1 MKTTIDR
8 ILINGTDGS
17 STDAGALLTYDNT
30 TKIFGL
36 LLDGTDSD
44 SSDLDD
50 DILLNGTDSDFTDAG
65 GRIELE
71 TETTAAD
78 FDVTLNESASVFGG
92 SVLLEEP
99 TLVAPEFEASVIKPR
114 VNNITGVADKIIVE
128 NALISGTDNKII
140 NGNFAV
146 NQRSALFTTSY
157 TDSTPITNSDD
168 TYLFDRWKLL
178 SDGDDIVDVVSIG
191 RTMGSRDFGANSAPS
206 YLPSETGFAMAMD
219 VETANKKFGQAQFIE
234 SMNCND
240 LRGQTCTLSW
250 KARVRTTQSS
260 PTSIKAAVIGWF
272 GTSDTITS
280 DIISAWNSEG
290 TDPTLVANAEYLNVP
305 SNILLNST
313 MKTYSLKVNVPVG
326 IKNVIVFIWNDM
338 SDGDVGTTVGDFI
351 FLSDVQLERGDF
363 ENPRFQ
369 NETYDATLTKCQRYY
384 FQSGRSAEQF
394 TIVGSGLIN
403 TATVAWFQIPYLQAP
418 LRAAGTITSNGTVFV
433 FDGQVQKAVSDID
446 GVVYSS
452 PDSLWFRV
460 THATGTTQGR
470 GAQLHTNNTSA
481 DWVAVD
487 AEL

>member
-114 VNNITGVADKIIVE
+114 VNNITGVADTIIVE
-128 NALISGTDNKII
+128 NALVSGMDNKII

-146 NQRSALFTTSY
+146 NQRTDDQSETASY
-157 TDSTPITNSDD
+157 TAASTPVNSDD

-178 SDGDDIVDVVSIG
+178 SDGNDIVDLHSYG
-191 RTMGSRDFGANSAPS
+191 RTMGSRDFGANSAPAWM
-206 YLPSETGFAMAMD
+206 PSETSFAMAMD
-219 VETANKKFGQAQFIE
+219 IETANKKFGQAQFIE

-240 LRGQTCTLSW
+240 LRGRVCTLSW
-250 KARVRTTQSS
+250 KARVRTTQTS
-260 PTSIKAAVIGWF
+260 TSIKAAVIGWF

-290 TDPTLVANAEYLNVP
+290 TDPTLVADAEYLNAP
-305 SNILLNST
+305 SNVLLSGT
-313 MKTYSLKVNVPVG
+313 MKTYSLKVNVPTG

-338 SDGDVGTTVGDFI
+338 SDGDVGTTAGDYV
-351 FLSDVQLERGDF
+351 FLSDVQLERGEF

-369 NETYDATLTKCQRYY
+369 NETYDISERKCHRYY
-384 FQSGRSAEQF
+384 YKA
-394 TIVGSGLIN
+394 I
-403 TATVAWFQIPYLQAP
+403 
-418 LRAAGTITSNGTVFV
+418 GTHY
-433 FDGQVQKAVSDID
+433 GQVYGSSGFVNTRMSHPMR
-446 GVVYSS
+446 VVPSVVRYSNIRTTTG
-452 PDSLWFRV
+452 LAYYQTRV
-460 THATGTTQGR
+460 KTQV
-470 GAQLHTNNTSA
+470 LMSHTSA
-481 DWVAVD
+481 YISNLEVD

>member
-1 MKTTIDR
+1 MKTSIDR
-8 ILINGTDGS
+8 ILLNGTDSS
-17 STDAGALLTYDNT
+17 STDANSLVLYDDT
-30 TKIFGL
+30 TVIFGL
-36 LLDGTDSD
+36 LLDGTDSS
-44 SSDLDD
+44 SSDIGD
-50 DILLNGTDSDFTDAG
+50 DILLNGTDSSFTDAG
-65 GRIELE
+65 GKIELE
-71 TETTAAD
+71 TETTATD
-78 FDVTLNESASVFGG
+78 FDVVSNLNKSTVGG

-99 TLVAPEFEASVIKPR
+99 TLTAPEFEASVIKPR
-114 VNNITGVADKIIVE
+114 VNKITGVADKIIVE

-191 RTMGSRDFGANSAPS
+191 RTMGSRDFGANSAPN

-250 KARVRTTQSS
+250 KARAEVGQTS
-260 PTSIKAAVIGWF
+260 TSIKAAVIGWF

>member
-1 MKTTIDR
+1 MKTSIDR
-8 ILINGTDGS
+8 ILLNGTDSS
-17 STDAGALLTYDNT
+17 STDANSLVLYDDT
-30 TKIFGL
+30 TVTFGL
-36 LLDGTDSD
+36 LLDGTDSS
-44 SSDLDD
+44 SSDIGD
-50 DILLNGTDSDFTDAG
+50 DILLNGTDSSFTDAG
-65 GRIELE
+65 GKIELE
-71 TETTAAD
+71 TETTATD
-78 FDVTLNESASVFGG
+78 FDVVSNLNKSTVGG

-99 TLVAPEFEASVIKPR
+99 TLTAPEFEASVIKPR

-146 NQRSALFTTSY
+146 NQRSDDQSETLTYTAATT
-157 TDSTPITNSDD
+157 PANSDD

-178 SDGDDIVDVVSIG
+178 SDGNDIVDVHSYG
-191 RTMGSRDFGANSAPS
+191 RTMGSRDFGTNSGPPWMPA
-206 YLPSETGFAMAMD
+206 ETGFAMAME
-219 VETANKKFGQAQFIE
+219 VETGDKKFGQAQFIE

-250 KARVRTTQSS
+250 KARTTSSQSS

-305 SNILLNST
+305 SNILLNPT

-369 NETYDATLTKCQRYY
+369 NEPYDITEGKCHRYY
-384 FQSGRSAEQF
+384 
-394 TIVGSGLIN
+394 
-403 TATVAWFQIPYLQAP
+403 Y
-418 LRAAGTITSNGTVFV
+418 
-433 FDGQVQKAVSDID
+433 K
-446 GVVYSS
+446 
-452 PDSLWFRV
+452 
-460 THATGTTQGR
+460 ATGTHYGQVYSTSSGFVNARMSHQMRVTPTIVRYSSVRTTTGLAYYNNRIKTQVLMTST
-470 GAQLHTNNTSA
+470 APFITNLE
-481 DWVAVD
+481 VD

>member
-36 LLDGTDSD
+36 LLDGTDSN

-99 TLVAPEFEASVIKPR
+99 TLSAPEFEASVIKPR
-114 VNNITGVADKIIVE
+114 VNNITGVADTIIVE
-128 NALISGTDNKII
+128 NALVSGMDNKII

-146 NQRSALFTTSY
+146 NQRTDDQSETASY
-157 TDSTPITNSDD
+157 TAASTPLNSDD

-178 SDGDDIVDVVSIG
+178 SDGNDIVDLHSYG

-206 YLPSETGFAMAMD
+206 WLPAETSFAMAMD

-240 LRGQTCTLSW
+240 LRGRVCTLSW
-250 KARVRTTQSS
+250 KARVRTTQTS
-260 PTSIKAAVIGWF
+260 TSIKAAVIGWF

-280 DIISAWNSEG
+280 DIISAWNDEG
-290 TDPTLVANAEYLNVP
+290 TDPTLVANAEYLNAS

-313 MKTYSLKVNVPVG
+313 MKTYSLKVNVPTG
-326 IKNVIVFIWNDM
+326 IKNIIVFIWNDM
-338 SDGDVGTTVGDFI
+338 SNGDVGTTVGDFI
-351 FLSDVQLERGDF
+351 FLSDVQLERGEF

-369 NETYDATLTKCQRYY
+369 NETYDITERKCHRYY
-384 FQSGRSAEQF
+384 YKSE
-394 TIVGSGLIN
+394 
-403 TATVAWFQIPYLQAP
+403 
-418 LRAAGTITSNGTVFV
+418 GTVY
-433 FDGQVQKAVSDID
+433 GQVYGSSGFVNTRTSHPMRAVPTVIR
-446 GVVYSS
+446 YSNI
-452 PDSLWFRV
+452 R
-460 THATGTTQGR
+460 TTTGLAYYQTRFKTQV
-470 GAQLHTNNTSA
+470 LMSHTSA
-481 DWVAVD
+481 YITNLEVD

>member
-8 ILINGTDGS
+8 ILLNGTDGS

-44 SSDLDD
+44 SSDLDF

-78 FDVTLNESASVFGG
+78 FDVTLNENASVFGG

-99 TLVAPEFEASVIKPR
+99 TLVAPELQASVIKPR
-114 VNNITGVADKIIVE
+114 VNNITGVADTIIVE
-128 NALISGTDNKII
+128 NELVRGMDNKII

-146 NQRSALFTTSY
+146 NQRTDDQSETLSYNAATT
-157 TDSTPITNSDD
+157 PLNSDD

-178 SDGDDIVDVVSIG
+178 SDGNDIVDLHSYG
-191 RTMGSRDFGANSAPS
+191 RTLGHRDFGANSGPAWM
-206 YLPSETGFAMAMD
+206 PSETGFAMAMD
-219 VETANKKFGQAQFIE
+219 VETADKKFGQAQFIE

-250 KARVRTTQSS
+250 KARVRTPQTS
-260 PTSIKAAVIGWF
+260 TSIKAAVIGWF

-290 TDPTLVANAEYLNVP
+290 TDPTLVADAEYLNAP
-305 SNILLNST
+305 SNVLLSGT
-313 MKTYSLKVNVPVG
+313 MKTYSLKVNVPTG

-338 SDGDVGTTVGDFI
+338 SDGDVGTTAGDYV
-351 FLSDVQLERGDF
+351 FLSDVQLERGEF

-369 NETYDATLTKCQRYY
+369 NETYDISERKCHRYY
-384 FQSGRSAEQF
+384 YKA
-394 TIVGSGLIN
+394 I
-403 TATVAWFQIPYLQAP
+403 
-418 LRAAGTITSNGTVFV
+418 GTHY
-433 FDGQVQKAVSDID
+433 GQVYGSSGFVNTRMSHPMR
-446 GVVYSS
+446 VVPSVVRYSNIRTTTG
-452 PDSLWFRV
+452 LAYYQTRV
-460 THATGTTQGR
+460 KTQV
-470 GAQLHTNNTSA
+470 LMSHTSA
-481 DWVAVD
+481 YISNLEVD

>member
-1 MKTTIDR
+1 
-8 ILINGTDGS
+8 
-17 STDAGALLTYDNT
+17 
-30 TKIFGL
+30 
-36 LLDGTDSD
+36 
-44 SSDLDD
+44 
-50 DILLNGTDSDFTDAG
+50 
-65 GRIELE
+65 
-71 TETTAAD
+71 
-78 FDVTLNESASVFGG
+78 
-92 SVLLEEP
+92 
-99 TLVAPEFEASVIKPR
+99 
-114 VNNITGVADKIIVE
+114 NNITGVADTIIVE

-191 RTMGSRDFGANSAPS
+191 RTMGSRDFGANSAPN

-250 KARVRTTQSS
+250 KARAEVGQTS
-260 PTSIKAAVIGWF
+260 TSIKAAVIGWF

-418 LRAAGTITSNGTVFV
+418 LRAAGTITSNGTVFT

>member
-1 MKTTIDR
+1 M
-8 ILINGTDGS
+8 
-17 STDAGALLTYDNT
+17 
-30 TKIFGL
+30 
-36 LLDGTDSD
+36 
-44 SSDLDD
+44 
-50 DILLNGTDSDFTDAG
+50 
-65 GRIELE
+65 
-71 TETTAAD
+71 
-78 FDVTLNESASVFGG
+78 
-92 SVLLEEP
+92 
-99 TLVAPEFEASVIKPR
+99 
-114 VNNITGVADKIIVE
+114 
-128 NALISGTDNKII
+128 ISGTDNKII

-191 RTMGSRDFGANSAPS
+191 RTMGSRDFGANSAPN

-250 KARVRTTQSS
+250 KARAEVGQTS
-260 PTSIKAAVIGWF
+260 TSIKAAVIGWF

-418 LRAAGTITSNGTVFV
+418 LRAAGTITSNGTVFI

>member
-1 MKTTIDR
+1 MKTSIDR
-8 ILINGTDGS
+8 ILLNGTDSS
-17 STDAGALLTYDNT
+17 STDANSLVLYDDT
-30 TKIFGL
+30 TVIFGL
-36 LLDGTDSD
+36 LLDGTDSS
-44 SSDLDD
+44 SSDIGD
-50 DILLNGTDSDFTDAG
+50 DILLNGTDSSSTDAG
-65 GRIELE
+65 GKIELE
-71 TETTAAD
+71 TETTATD
-78 FDVTLNESASVFGG
+78 FDVVSNLNKSTVGG

-99 TLVAPEFEASVIKPR
+99 TLTAPEFEASVIKPR
-114 VNNITGVADKIIVE
+114 VNNITGVADKIIIE

-146 NQRSALFTTSY
+146 NQRSDDESETASY
-157 TDSTPITNSDD
+157 TAASTPANSDD

-178 SDGDDIVDVVSIG
+178 SDGNDIVDVHSYG
-191 RTMGSRDFGANSAPS
+191 RTMGSRDFGTNSGPPWMPA
-206 YLPSETGFAMAMD
+206 ETGFAMAMEVATGD
-219 VETANKKFGQAQFIE
+219 KKFGQAQFIE

-250 KARVRTTQSS
+250 KARTSLLQSS

-338 SDGDVGTTVGDFI
+338 SDGDVGTTVGDYI

-369 NETYDATLTKCQRYY
+369 NEPYDITERKCHRYYYKAIGTQLGQRYSTS
-384 FQSGRSAEQF
+384 SG
-394 TIVGSGLIN
+394 IVN
-403 TATVAWFQIPYLQAP
+403 TRTSHPM
-418 LRAAGTITSNGTVFV
+418 RAAPTVVRYTTIRTTTGLTYYNNRARS
-433 FDGQVQKAVSDID
+433 QV
-446 GVVYSS
+446 
-452 PDSLWFRV
+452 LM
-460 THATGTTQGR
+460 THTAPFI
-470 GAQLHTNNTSA
+470 TNLE
-481 DWVAVD
+481 VD

>member
-1 MKTTIDR
+1 MKTSIDR
-8 ILINGTDGS
+8 ILLNGTDSS
-17 STDAGALLTYDNT
+17 STDANSLVLYDDT
-30 TKIFGL
+30 TVIFGL
-36 LLDGTDSD
+36 LLDGTDSS
-44 SSDLDD
+44 SSDIGD
-50 DILLNGTDSDFTDAG
+50 DILLNGTDSSFTDAG
-65 GRIELE
+65 GKIELE
-71 TETTAAD
+71 TETTATD
-78 FDVTLNESASVFGG
+78 FDVVSNLNKNTVGG

-99 TLVAPEFEASVIKPR
+99 TLTAPEFEASVIKPR

-250 KARVRTTQSS
+250 KARAEVGQTS
-260 PTSIKAAVIGWF
+260 TSIKAAVIGWF

>member
-1 MKTTIDR
+1 MKTSIDR
-8 ILINGTDGS
+8 ILLNGTDSS
-17 STDAGALLTYDNT
+17 STDANSLVLYDDT
-30 TKIFGL
+30 TVIFGL
-36 LLDGTDSD
+36 LLDGTDSS
-44 SSDLDD
+44 SSDIGD
-50 DILLNGTDSDFTDAG
+50 DILLNGTDSSFTDAG
-65 GRIELE
+65 GKIELE
-71 TETTAAD
+71 TETTATD
-78 FDVTLNESASVFGG
+78 FDVVSNLNKSTVGG

-99 TLVAPEFEASVIKPR
+99 TLTAPEFEASVIKPR

-146 NQRSALFTTSY
+146 NQSSALFTTSY

-250 KARVRTTQSS
+250 KARAEVGQTS
-260 PTSIKAAVIGWF
+260 TSIKAAVIGWF

-418 LRAAGTITSNGTVFV
+418 LRAAGTITSNGTVFT

-481 DWVAVD
+481 DRVAVD

>member
-1 MKTTIDR
+1 MKTSIDR
-8 ILINGTDGS
+8 ILLNGTDSS
-17 STDAGALLTYDNT
+17 STDANSLVLYDDT
-30 TKIFGL
+30 TVIFGL
-36 LLDGTDSD
+36 LLDGTDSS
-44 SSDLDD
+44 SSDIGD
-50 DILLNGTDSDFTDAG
+50 DILLNGTDSSFTDAG
-65 GRIELE
+65 GKIELE
-71 TETTAAD
+71 TETTATD
-78 FDVTLNESASVFGG
+78 FDVVSNLNKNTVGG

-99 TLVAPEFEASVIKPR
+99 TLTAPEFETSVIKPR
-114 VNNITGVADKIIVE
+114 VNNITGVAEKIIVE
-128 NALISGTDNKII
+128 NALISGTDNKIM
-140 NGNFAV
+140 NGNFAA
-146 NQRSALFTTSY
+146 NQRAALFTTSY

-191 RTMGSRDFGANSAPS
+191 RTMGSRDFSTNSSPPWMPA
-206 YLPSETGFAMAMD
+206 ETGFAMAMD

-250 KARVRTTQSS
+250 KARAEVGQTS
-260 PTSIKAAVIGWF
+260 TSIKAAVIGWF

>member
-1 MKTTIDR
+1 MKTSIDR
-8 ILINGTDGS
+8 ILLNGTDSS
-17 STDAGALLTYDNT
+17 STDANSLVLYDDT
-30 TKIFGL
+30 TVIFGL
-36 LLDGTDSD
+36 LLDGTDSS
-44 SSDLDD
+44 SSDIGD
-50 DILLNGTDSDFTDAG
+50 DILLNGTDSSFTDAG
-65 GRIELE
+65 GKIELE
-71 TETTAAD
+71 TETTATD
-78 FDVTLNESASVFGG
+78 FDEVSNLNKSTVGG

-99 TLVAPEFEASVIKPR
+99 TLTAPEFEASVIKPR

-234 SMNCND
+234 SMICND

-250 KARVRTTQSS
+250 KARAEVGQTS
-260 PTSIKAAVIGWF
+260 TSIKAAVIGWF

-418 LRAAGTITSNGTVFV
+418 LRAAGTITSNGTVFT

-460 THATGTTQGR
+460 THASGTTQGR

>member
-99 TLVAPEFEASVIKPR
+99 TLSAPEFEASVIKPR
-114 VNNITGVADKIIVE
+114 VNNITGVADTIIVE
-128 NALISGTDNKII
+128 NALVSGMDNKII

-146 NQRSALFTTSY
+146 NQRTDDQSETASY
-157 TDSTPITNSDD
+157 TAASTPANSDD

-178 SDGDDIVDVVSIG
+178 SEVDDVVDLHSYG
-191 RTMGSRDFGANSAPS
+191 RTLGHRDFGANSAPAWM
-206 YLPSETGFAMAMD
+206 PSETSFAMAMD
-219 VETANKKFGQAQFIE
+219 VQTADKKFGQAQFIE

-250 KARVRTTQSS
+250 KARVRTTQTS
-260 PTSIKAAVIGWF
+260 TSIKAAVIGWF

-290 TDPTLVANAEYLNVP
+290 TDPTLVANAEYLNAP
-305 SNILLNST
+305 SNVLLSGT
-313 MKTYSLKVNVPVG
+313 MKTYSLKVNVPTG

-338 SDGDVGTTVGDFI
+338 SDGDVGTTAGDYV
-351 FLSDVQLERGDF
+351 FLSDVQLERGEF

-369 NETYDATLTKCQRYY
+369 NETYDISERKCHRYY
-384 FQSGRSAEQF
+384 YKA
-394 TIVGSGLIN
+394 I
-403 TATVAWFQIPYLQAP
+403 
-418 LRAAGTITSNGTVFV
+418 GTHY
-433 FDGQVQKAVSDID
+433 GQVYGSSGFVNTRMSHPMR
-446 GVVYSS
+446 VVPSVVRYSNIRTTTG
-452 PDSLWFRV
+452 LAYYQTRV
-460 THATGTTQGR
+460 KTQV
-470 GAQLHTNNTSA
+470 LMSHTSA
-481 DWVAVD
+481 YISNLEVE

>member
-99 TLVAPEFEASVIKPR
+99 TLSAPEFEASIIKPR
-114 VNNITGVADKIIVE
+114 VNNITGVADAIIVE
-128 NALISGTDNKII
+128 NALISGADNKII

-146 NQRSALFTTSY
+146 NQRTDDQSETASY
-157 TDSTPITNSDD
+157 TAASTPANSDD

-178 SDGDDIVDVVSIG
+178 SDGNDIVDLHSYG
-191 RTMGSRDFGANSAPS
+191 RTMGSRDFGANSAPAWM
-206 YLPSETGFAMAMD
+206 PSETSFAMAMD
-219 VETANKKFGQAQFIE
+219 IETANKKFGQAQFIE

-250 KARVRTTQSS
+250 KARVRTPQTS
-260 PTSIKAAVIGWF
+260 TSIKAAVIGWF

-280 DIISAWNSEG
+280 DIISAWNDEG
-290 TDPTLVANAEYLNVP
+290 TNPTLVANAEYLNAS

-313 MKTYSLKVNVPVG
+313 MKTYSLKVNVPTG
-326 IKNVIVFIWNDM
+326 IKNIIVFIWNDM
-338 SDGDVGTTVGDFI
+338 SNGDVGTTVGDFI
-351 FLSDVQLERGDF
+351 FLSDVQLERGEF
-363 ENPRFQ
+363 ANPRFQ
-369 NETYDATLTKCQRYY
+369 NETYDITERKCHRYY
-384 FQSGRSAEQF
+384 YKA
-394 TIVGSGLIN
+394 I
-403 TATVAWFQIPYLQAP
+403 
-418 LRAAGTITSNGTVFV
+418 GTHY
-433 FDGQVQKAVSDID
+433 GQVYGSSGFVNTRMSHPMRVVPSVVRYSAVRTTT
-446 GVVYSS
+446 GLAYYQT
-452 PDSLWFRV
+452 RV
-460 THATGTTQGR
+460 KTQV
-470 GAQLHTNNTSA
+470 LMSHTSA
-481 DWVAVD
+481 YISNLEVD

>member
-1 MKTTIDR
+1 MKTSIDR
-8 ILINGTDGS
+8 ILLNGTDSS
-17 STDAGALLTYDNT
+17 STDANSLVLYDDT
-30 TKIFGL
+30 TVIFGL
-36 LLDGTDSD
+36 LLDGTDSS
-44 SSDLDD
+44 SSDIGD
-50 DILLNGTDSDFTDAG
+50 DILLNGTDSSFTDAG
-65 GRIELE
+65 GKIELE
-71 TETTAAD
+71 TETTATD
-78 FDVTLNESASVFGG
+78 FDVVSNLNKSTVGG

-99 TLVAPEFEASVIKPR
+99 TLTAPEFETSVIKPR

-191 RTMGSRDFGANSAPS
+191 RTMGSRDFGANSAPN

-250 KARVRTTQSS
+250 KARAEVGQTS
-260 PTSIKAAVIGWF
+260 TSIKAAVIGWF

>member
-114 VNNITGVADKIIVE
+114 VNNITGVADTIIVE
-128 NALISGTDNKII
+128 NALVSGMDNKII

-146 NQRSALFTTSY
+146 NQRTDDQSETASY
-157 TDSTPITNSDD
+157 TAASTPANSDD

-178 SDGDDIVDVVSIG
+178 SEVDDVVDLHSYG
-191 RTMGSRDFGANSAPS
+191 RTLGHRDFGANSAPAWM
-206 YLPSETGFAMAMD
+206 PSETSFAMAMD
-219 VETANKKFGQAQFIE
+219 VQTADKKFGQAQFIE

-250 KARVRTTQSS
+250 KARVRTTQTS
-260 PTSIKAAVIGWF
+260 TSIKAAVIGWF

-280 DIISAWNSEG
+280 DIISAWNDEG
-290 TDPTLVANAEYLNVP
+290 TDPTLVTNAEYLNEP
-305 SNILLNST
+305 FNILLNGT
-313 MKTYSLKVNVPVG
+313 MQTYTINVSIPTG

-338 SDGDVGTTVGDFI
+338 SNGDVGTTVGDFI
-351 FLSDVQLERGDF
+351 FLSDVQLERGEF
-363 ENPRFQ
+363 ANPRFQ
-369 NETYDATLTKCQRYY
+369 NETYDITERKCHRYY
-384 FQSGRSAEQF
+384 YKA
-394 TIVGSGLIN
+394 I
-403 TATVAWFQIPYLQAP
+403 
-418 LRAAGTITSNGTVFV
+418 GTHY
-433 FDGQVQKAVSDID
+433 GQVYGSSGFVNTRMSHPMR
-446 GVVYSS
+446 VVPSVVRYSNIRTTTG
-452 PDSLWFRV
+452 LAYYQTRV
-460 THATGTTQGR
+460 KTQV
-470 GAQLHTNNTSA
+470 LMSHTSA
-481 DWVAVD
+481 YISNLEVD

>member
-1 MKTTIDR
+1 MKTSIDR
-8 ILINGTDGS
+8 ILLNGTDSS
-17 STDAGALLTYDNT
+17 STDANSLVLYDDT
-30 TKIFGL
+30 TVIFGL
-36 LLDGTDSD
+36 LLDGTDSS
-44 SSDLDD
+44 SSDIGD
-50 DILLNGTDSDFTDAG
+50 DILLNGTDSSFTDAG
-65 GRIELE
+65 GKIELE
-71 TETTAAD
+71 TETTATD
-78 FDVTLNESASVFGG
+78 FDVVSNLNKNTVGG

-99 TLVAPEFEASVIKPR
+99 TLTAPEFEASVIKPR

-250 KARVRTTQSS
+250 KARAEVGQTS
-260 PTSIKAAVIGWF
+260 TSIKAAVIGWF

-313 MKTYSLKVNVPVG
+313 MKTYSLKVNVPTG
-326 IKNVIVFIWNDM
+326 IKNIIVFIWNDM

-460 THATGTTQGR
+460 THASGTTQGR

>member
-1 MKTTIDR
+1 MKTSIDR
-8 ILINGTDGS
+8 ILLNGTDSS
-17 STDAGALLTYDNT
+17 STDANSLVLYDDT
-30 TKIFGL
+30 TVIFGL
-36 LLDGTDSD
+36 LLDGTDSS
-44 SSDLDD
+44 SSDIGD
-50 DILLNGTDSDFTDAG
+50 DILLNGTDSSSTDAG
-65 GRIELE
+65 GKIELE
-71 TETTAAD
+71 TETTATD
-78 FDVTLNESASVFGG
+78 FDVVSNLNKSTVGG

-99 TLVAPEFEASVIKPR
+99 TLTAPEFEASVIKPR

-146 NQRSALFTTSY
+146 NQRSDDQSETLTYTAATT
-157 TDSTPITNSDD
+157 PANSDD

-178 SDGDDIVDVVSIG
+178 SDGNDIVDVVSIG

-250 KARVRTTQSS
+250 KARTALSQSS

-305 SNILLNST
+305 SNTLLNST

-338 SDGDVGTTVGDFI
+338 SNGVVGTTVGDFI

-369 NETYDATLTKCQRYY
+369 NEPYDITERKCHRYYYKAIGTQLGQRYSTS
-384 FQSGRSAEQF
+384 SG
-394 TIVGSGLIN
+394 IVN
-403 TATVAWFQIPYLQAP
+403 TRTSHPM
-418 LRAAGTITSNGTVFV
+418 RAAPTVVRYTTIRTTTGLTYYNNRARS
-433 FDGQVQKAVSDID
+433 QV
-446 GVVYSS
+446 
-452 PDSLWFRV
+452 LM
-460 THATGTTQGR
+460 THTAPFI
-470 GAQLHTNNTSA
+470 TNLE
-481 DWVAVD
+481 VD

>member
-1 MKTTIDR
+1 MKTSIDR
-8 ILINGTDGS
+8 ILLNGTDSS
-17 STDAGALLTYDNT
+17 STDANSLVLYDDT
-30 TKIFGL
+30 TVIFGL
-36 LLDGTDSD
+36 LLDGTDSS
-44 SSDLDD
+44 SSDIGD
-50 DILLNGTDSDFTDAG
+50 DILLNGTDSSFTDAG
-65 GRIELE
+65 GKIELE
-71 TETTAAD
+71 TETTATD
-78 FDVTLNESASVFGG
+78 FDVVSNLNKSTVGG

-99 TLVAPEFEASVIKPR
+99 TLTAPEFEASVIKPR
-114 VNNITGVADKIIVE
+114 VNNITGVADKIIIE

-140 NGNFAV
+140 NGNFAA

-191 RTMGSRDFGANSAPS
+191 RTMGSRDFSTNSSPPWMPA
-206 YLPSETGFAMAMD
+206 ETGFAMAMD

-250 KARVRTTQSS
+250 KARAEVGQTS
-260 PTSIKAAVIGWF
+260 TSIKAAVIGWF

-470 GAQLHTNNTSA
+470 GAQHHTNNTSA

>member
-99 TLVAPEFEASVIKPR
+99 TLSAPEFEASVIKPR
-114 VNNITGVADKIIVE
+114 VNNITGVADTIIVE
-128 NALISGTDNKII
+128 NALVSGMDNKII

-146 NQRSALFTTSY
+146 NQRTDDQSETASY
-157 TDSTPITNSDD
+157 TAASTPANSDD

-178 SDGDDIVDVVSIG
+178 SDGNDIVDVHSYG
-191 RTMGSRDFGANSAPS
+191 RTMGSRDFGGNSAPAWM
-206 YLPSETGFAMAMD
+206 PSETSFAMAMD
-219 VETANKKFGQAQFIE
+219 VETANTKFGQAQFIE

-250 KARVRTTQSS
+250 KARVRTTQTS
-260 PTSIKAAVIGWF
+260 TSIKAAVIGWF

-280 DIISAWNSEG
+280 DIISAWNDEG
-290 TDPTLVANAEYLNVP
+290 TDPTLVANAEYLNAS

-313 MKTYSLKVNVPVG
+313 MKTYSLKVNVPTG
-326 IKNVIVFIWNDM
+326 IKNIIVFIWNDM
-338 SDGDVGTTVGDFI
+338 SNGDVGTTVGDFI
-351 FLSDVQLERGDF
+351 FLSDVQLERGEF

-369 NETYDATLTKCQRYY
+369 NETYDITERKCHRYY
-384 FQSGRSAEQF
+384 YKAISTHYGQAYSSSSGFVNTRMSHPMRVAPTAVRYSAVRTTTGLAYYNTRVKTQVLM
-394 TIVGSGLIN
+394 TSG
-403 TATVAWFQIPYLQAP
+403 IPY
-418 LRAAGTITSNGTVFV
+418 ISNLE
-433 FDGQVQKAVSDID
+433 S
-446 GVVYSS
+446 
-452 PDSLWFRV
+452 
-460 THATGTTQGR
+460 
-470 GAQLHTNNTSA
+470 
-481 DWVAVD
+481 D

>member
-191 RTMGSRDFGANSAPS
+191 RTMGSRDFGANSAPN

-250 KARVRTTQSS
+250 KARAEVGQTS
-260 PTSIKAAVIGWF
+260 TSIKAAVIGWF

-418 LRAAGTITSNGTVFV
+418 LRAAGTITSNGTVFT

>member
-1 MKTTIDR
+1 MKTSIDR
-8 ILINGTDGS
+8 ILLNGTDSS
-17 STDAGALLTYDNT
+17 STDANSLVLYDDT
-30 TKIFGL
+30 TVIFGL
-36 LLDGTDSD
+36 LLDGTDSS
-44 SSDLDD
+44 SSDIGD
-50 DILLNGTDSDFTDAG
+50 DILLNGTDSSFTDAG
-65 GRIELE
+65 GKIELE
-71 TETTAAD
+71 TETTATD
-78 FDVTLNESASVFGG
+78 FDVVSNLNKSTVGG

-99 TLVAPEFEASVIKPR
+99 TLTAPEFEASVIKPR

-191 RTMGSRDFGANSAPS
+191 RTMGSRDFGANSAPN

-250 KARVRTTQSS
+250 KARAEVGQTS
-260 PTSIKAAVIGWF
+260 TSIKAAVIGWF

>member
-1 MKTTIDR
+1 MKTSIDR
-8 ILINGTDGS
+8 ILLNGTDSS
-17 STDAGALLTYDNT
+17 STDANSLVLYDDT
-30 TKIFGL
+30 TVIFGL
-36 LLDGTDSD
+36 LLDGTDSS
-44 SSDLDD
+44 SSDIGD
-50 DILLNGTDSDFTDAG
+50 DILLNGTDSRFTDAG
-65 GRIELE
+65 GKIELE
-71 TETTAAD
+71 TETTATD
-78 FDVTLNESASVFGG
+78 FDVVSNLNKSTVGG

-99 TLVAPEFEASVIKPR
+99 TLTAPEFEASVIKPR

-191 RTMGSRDFGANSAPS
+191 RPMGSRDFGANSAPN

-250 KARVRTTQSS
+250 KARAEVGQTS
-260 PTSIKAAVIGWF
+260 TSIKAAVIGWF

-460 THATGTTQGR
+460 THASGTTQGR

>member
-1 MKTTIDR
+1 MKTSIDR
-8 ILINGTDGS
+8 ILLNGTDSS
-17 STDAGALLTYDNT
+17 STDANSLVLYDDT
-30 TKIFGL
+30 TVIFGL
-36 LLDGTDSD
+36 LLDGTDSS
-44 SSDLDD
+44 SSDIGD
-50 DILLNGTDSDFTDAG
+50 DILLNGTDSSFTDAG
-65 GRIELE
+65 GKIELE
-71 TETTAAD
+71 TETTATD
-78 FDVTLNESASVFGG
+78 FDVVSNLNKSTVGG

-99 TLVAPEFEASVIKPR
+99 TLTAPEFEASVIKPR

-191 RTMGSRDFGANSAPS
+191 RTMGSRDFGANSAPN

-250 KARVRTTQSS
+250 KARAEVGQTS
-260 PTSIKAAVIGWF
+260 TSIKAAVIGWF

-305 SNILLNST
+305 FNILLNST

-369 NETYDATLTKCQRYY
+369 NEPYDITEGKCHRYY
-384 FQSGRSAEQF
+384 
-394 TIVGSGLIN
+394 
-403 TATVAWFQIPYLQAP
+403 Y
-418 LRAAGTITSNGTVFV
+418 
-433 FDGQVQKAVSDID
+433 K
-446 GVVYSS
+446 
-452 PDSLWFRV
+452 
-460 THATGTTQGR
+460 ATGTHFGQVYSTSSGFVNTRMSHPMRVTPTVVRYSNIRTTTGLAYYHTRVKTQVLMTST
-470 GAQLHTNNTSA
+470 APFITNLE
-481 DWVAVD
+481 VD

>member
-1 MKTTIDR
+1 MKTSIDR
-8 ILINGTDGS
+8 ILLNGTDSS
-17 STDAGALLTYDNT
+17 STDANSLVLYDDT
-30 TKIFGL
+30 TVIFGL
-36 LLDGTDSD
+36 LLDGTDSS
-44 SSDLDD
+44 SSDIGD
-50 DILLNGTDSDFTDAG
+50 DILLNGTDSSSTDAG
-65 GRIELE
+65 GKIELE
-71 TETTAAD
+71 TETTATD
-78 FDVTLNESASVFGG
+78 FDVVSNLNKSTVGG

-99 TLVAPEFEASVIKPR
+99 TLTAPEFEASVIKPR

-146 NQRSALFTTSY
+146 NQRSDDQSETLTYTATT
-157 TDSTPITNSDD
+157 TPANSDD

-178 SDGDDIVDVVSIG
+178 SDGNDIVDVHSYG
-191 RTMGSRDFGANSAPS
+191 RTMGSRDFGTNSGPPWMPA
-206 YLPSETGFAMAMD
+206 ETGFAMAME
-219 VETANKKFGQAQFIE
+219 VETGDKKFGQAQFIE

-250 KARVRTTQSS
+250 KARTSLLQSS

-305 SNILLNST
+305 SNTLLNST

-338 SDGDVGTTVGDFI
+338 SDGDVGTTVGDYI

-369 NETYDATLTKCQRYY
+369 NEPYDITERKCHRYYYKAIGTQLGQRYSTS
-384 FQSGRSAEQF
+384 SGIVNTRTSHPMRTSPTVVRYTTIRTTTGLTYYNNRARSQVLM
-394 TIVGSGLIN
+394 TH
-403 TATVAWFQIPYLQAP
+403 TAPF
-418 LRAAGTITSNGTVFV
+418 ITN
-433 FDGQVQKAVSDID
+433 
-446 GVVYSS
+446 
-452 PDSLWFRV
+452 LE
-460 THATGTTQGR
+460 
-470 GAQLHTNNTSA
+470 
-481 DWVAVD
+481 VD

>member
-1 MKTTIDR
+1 MKTSIDR
-8 ILINGTDGS
+8 ILLNGTDSS
-17 STDAGALLTYDNT
+17 STDANSLVLYDDT
-30 TKIFGL
+30 TVIFGL
-36 LLDGTDSD
+36 LLDGTDSS
-44 SSDLDD
+44 SSDIGD
-50 DILLNGTDSDFTDAG
+50 DILLNGTDSSFTDAG
-65 GRIELE
+65 GKIELE
-71 TETTAAD
+71 TETTATD
-78 FDVTLNESASVFGG
+78 FDVVSNLNKSTVGG

-99 TLVAPEFEASVIKPR
+99 TLTAPEFEASVIKPR
-114 VNNITGVADKIIVE
+114 VNKITGVADKIIVE

-250 KARVRTTQSS
+250 KARAEVGQTS
-260 PTSIKAAVIGWF
+260 TSIKAAVIGWF

-460 THATGTTQGR
+460 THASGTTQGR

>member
-1 MKTTIDR
+1 MKTSIDR
-8 ILINGTDGS
+8 ILLNGTDSS
-17 STDAGALLTYDNT
+17 STDANSLVLYDDT
-30 TKIFGL
+30 TVIFGL
-36 LLDGTDSD
+36 LLDGTDSS
-44 SSDLDD
+44 SSDIGD
-50 DILLNGTDSDFTDAG
+50 DILLNGTDSSFTDAG
-65 GRIELE
+65 GKIELE
-71 TETTAAD
+71 TETTATD
-78 FDVTLNESASVFGG
+78 FDVVSNLNKNTVGG

-99 TLVAPEFEASVIKPR
+99 TLTAPEFETSVIKPR

-250 KARVRTTQSS
+250 KARAEVGQTS
-260 PTSIKAAVIGWF
+260 TSIKAAVIGWF

-403 TATVAWFQIPYLQAP
+403 TATVAWVQIPYLQAP

>member
-1 MKTTIDR
+1 MKTSIDR
-8 ILINGTDGS
+8 ILLNGTDSS
-17 STDAGALLTYDNT
+17 STDANSLVLYDDT
-30 TKIFGL
+30 TVIFGL
-36 LLDGTDSD
+36 LLDGTDSS
-44 SSDLDD
+44 SSDIGD
-50 DILLNGTDSDFTDAG
+50 DILLNGTDSSFTDAG
-65 GRIELE
+65 GKIELE
-71 TETTAAD
+71 TETTATD
-78 FDVTLNESASVFGG
+78 FDVVSNLNKSTVGG

-99 TLVAPEFEASVIKPR
+99 TLTAPEFEASVIKPR

-250 KARVRTTQSS
+250 KARAEVGQTS
-260 PTSIKAAVIGWF
+260 TSIKAAVIGWF

-394 TIVGSGLIN
+394 TIVGSGVIGG
-403 TATVAWFQIPYLQAP
+403 ATVAWFQIPYLQAP
-418 LRAAGTITSNGTVFV
+418 LRAAGTITSNGTVYTY
-433 FDGQVQKAVSDID
+433 DGGVSKAISDID

-470 GAQLHTNNTSA
+470 GAQLFTNNTSA

>member
-1 MKTTIDR
+1 MKTSIDR
-8 ILINGTDGS
+8 ILLNGTDSS
-17 STDAGALLTYDNT
+17 STDANSLVLYDDT
-30 TKIFGL
+30 TVIFGL
-36 LLDGTDSD
+36 LLDGTDSS
-44 SSDLDD
+44 SSDIGD
-50 DILLNGTDSDFTDAG
+50 DILLNGTDSSSTDAG
-65 GRIELE
+65 GKIELE
-71 TETTAAD
+71 TETTATD
-78 FDVTLNESASVFGG
+78 FDVVSNLNKSTVGG

-99 TLVAPEFEASVIKPR
+99 TLTAPEFEASVIKPR

-146 NQRSALFTTSY
+146 NQRSDDESETASY
-157 TDSTPITNSDD
+157 TAASTPANSDD

-178 SDGDDIVDVVSIG
+178 SDGNDIVDVHSYG
-191 RTMGSRDFGANSAPS
+191 RTMGSRDFGTNSGPPWMPA
-206 YLPSETGFAMAMD
+206 ETGFAMAME
-219 VETANKKFGQAQFIE
+219 VETGDKKFGQAQFIE

-250 KARVRTTQSS
+250 KARTSLLQSS

-338 SDGDVGTTVGDFI
+338 SDGDVGTTVGDYI

-369 NETYDATLTKCQRYY
+369 NEPYDITERKCHRYYYKAIGTQLGQRYSTS
-384 FQSGRSAEQF
+384 SGIVNTRTSHPMRTSPTVVRYTTIRTTTGLTYYNNRARSQVLM
-394 TIVGSGLIN
+394 TH
-403 TATVAWFQIPYLQAP
+403 TAPF
-418 LRAAGTITSNGTVFV
+418 ITN
-433 FDGQVQKAVSDID
+433 
-446 GVVYSS
+446 
-452 PDSLWFRV
+452 LE
-460 THATGTTQGR
+460 
-470 GAQLHTNNTSA
+470 
-481 DWVAVD
+481 VD